1 MAEMHG
7 HHRVFISGV
16 HFKVC
21 LEFFMVI
28 FQWQK
33 FGFFCF
39 FFSFLSFLR
48 KRVLHD
54 ISGFWW
60 RKCTHTDTEVFQQ
73 ISYKATL

>member
-33 FGFFCF
+33 FVFFVF